1 MSTVPSHRLVEVDT
15 LRGLAAMAVV
25 FFHFTTRFGEL
36 FKGYPSPYIT
46 FPTGYY
52 GVNLFFIISGF
63 VIFMTLERT
72 EKPMDFVVSRFSR
85 LFPTYWFAIFLT
97 LVITHLLGLP
107 GKLVGLDTAL
117 ANMVMI
123 HGLFNVPHVDGV
135 YWTLEA
141 ELLFYCG
148 MFLLYRIKQLKNI
161 HIALFGLLLLRV
173 FYYVLEHKFA
183 ISLPWIVFR
192 LMILQYIPWFA
203 LGISVY
209 LLVNRKKAGVWRPA
223 ARTATFAI
231 LTLLICE
238 SASVALLAMAFASA
252 VFLAASGYLN
262 VLRFGPFV
270 WLGTISYP
278 LYLVHENIGWAVML
292 SLLSMNISMDVAIVL
307 TLVGVLLLAGC
318 LTRWIEQPAMR
329 WIRTRYKNKTRLR
342 LA

>member
-1 MSTVPSHRLVEVDT
+1 
-15 LRGLAAMAVV
+15 
-25 FFHFTTRFGEL
+25 
-36 FKGYPSPYIT
+36 
-46 FPTGYY
+46 
-52 GVNLFFIISGF
+52 
-63 VIFMTLERT
+63 
-72 EKPMDFVVSRFSR
+72 
-85 LFPTYWFAIFLT
+85 
-97 LVITHLLGLP
+97 
-107 GKLVGLDTAL
+107 
-117 ANMVMI
+117 
-123 HGLFNVPHVDGV
+123 
-135 YWTLEA
+135 
-141 ELLFYCG
+141 